1 MSQSND
7 ILEAVSQASECTT
20 NYIAY
25 ARESTIEPEVT
36 KLYLDNL
43 NSIKEAV
50 KPYLP
55 LFTNVNSIIQDIVN
69 AYENAQINK
78 KICLT
83 LINRAESVSL
93 IVKQLERRK
102 SENLENFRNKM
113 FYQSFLRL
121 FNILKRMDKF
131 IQDVTLLSNIR
142 KLTEVYSIKKQFR
155 EIIEDFDNVIEELDC
170 LHVIFNTD
178 EQRQED
184 LKVFRLEFNNV
195 MKFFETINSGV
206 ATIITQNNHIN
217 YQVNTTILELILLKC
232 KVQKQNTNFDDK
244 WKPKLMTSDELQDPP
259 SDDNDKQ
266 PTGTVK
272 YLKKIFRRE
281 KKVSL
286 IPADSIPY
294 VTVDYQKHVIIDYI
308 KMKLGNECKH
318 IHQFYGMAKLNQ
330 NFYAVYEW
338 TELGKLSEV
347 YEKYELDWST
357 KLRIASDILSGL
369 IFLNCCDIIHKS
381 IRCDNILMTENM
393 KPKIT
398 NINLFINKNTSSNN
412 SNAYANWLKDVY
424 YLAPEIIDIQSYS
437 RRYTTKSQI
446 FSIGMLL
453 WELAFQRIPY
463 KDWQIATVQNH
474 VLSGKREEINLGVD
488 QSIIQQGF
496 INLIEAAWQQD
507 PDDRPDIITFFDML
521 YALYSNYYMG
531 ENNSL
536 QKRPSSMIR
545 DKEKAWKC
553 FEANAQLGNIS
564 AIYWQGYYLWEG
576 YYTSADHVRAIN
588 CYKEAAKNGHADAQ
602 LRYAFSAINREKMN
616 LKGFL
621 KFLKMSANEGNALAL
636 FNLGDVYLH
645 GKFGVVKDEELGI
658 KYLKVAAVL
667 KQPKAIEI
675 LKSLNVTDT
684 FYL

>member
-178 EQRQED
+178 EQRQDD

-244 WKPKLMTSDELQDPP
+244 WKPKLITSDELQDPP

-496 INLIEAAWQQD
+496 INLIEA
-507 PDDRPDIITFFDML
+507 
-521 YALYSNYYMG
+521 G
-531 ENNSL
+531 
-536 QKRPSSMIR
+536 